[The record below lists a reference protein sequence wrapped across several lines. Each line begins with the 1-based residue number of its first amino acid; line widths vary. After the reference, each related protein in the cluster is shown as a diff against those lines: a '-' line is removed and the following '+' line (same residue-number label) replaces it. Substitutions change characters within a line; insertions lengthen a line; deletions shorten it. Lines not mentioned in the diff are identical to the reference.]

1 MALTSR
7 QERRL
12 WVRASKPVRD
22 AVGGYRPRSFPRF
35 PLLTEPRLSDEEP
48 AARLGHFD
56 SCHARHAR

>member
-1 MALTSR
+1 M
-7 QERRL
+7 
-12 WVRASKPVRD
+12 RASKPVRD

-48 AARLGHFD
+48 ADRLGHFD